1 MADNPQ
7 QQPAAADEQH
17 AGEPAPERAELL
29 GTTALTARVR
39 CPCGRRQDVDRG
51 DWQWFGVALC
61 PRCGLGLLDH
71 SLRVVGRAE
80 VLAMIEGRKPTEGEL
95 RALRHMEMAL
105 RDFTLR
111 YREHPRWYWSPPT
124 IRMAGEVGR
133 LLAELDESRR
143 DRGAPPVVAGGRAFL
158 DEGTADEAERDDVA
172 GEEEWD
178 EGDGEDDDDED
189 DDDLLD
195 EGGG

>member
-1 MADNPQ
+1 MAIDDPHDRT
-7 QQPAAADEQH
+7 QPAADEQP
-17 AGEPAPERAELL
+17 AGGQSPERAELL

-61 PRCGLGLLDH
+61 PACGRGLLDH
-71 SLRVVGRAE
+71 SMNVVSRAE
-80 VLAMIEGRKPTEGEL
+80 ALSMIEERKPTEGEL

-111 YREHPRWYWSPPT
+111 YGEHPRWYWSPPT
-124 IRMAGEVGR
+124 NRMAEEVGR

-143 DRGAPPVVAGGRAFL
+143 GRGAPPVIAGGRAFL
-158 DEGTADEAERDDVA
+158 DEGEGDDVA
-172 GEEEWD
+172 GD
-178 EGDGEDDDDED
+178 EGDDELLDEDDED
-189 DDDLLD
+189 EDDGLD
-195 EGGG
+195 GEDE